1 LFEYQKPE
9 LMEKKPT
16 LLQHTLMYGAILG
29 IVSIIM
35 SLIMYIAGYMP
46 INLKR
51 IMLTAVISI
60 AITIIFV
67 SAGMKSYRDKVLEGN
82 ISYGQ
87 AFVAGLLIVVF
98 SAVLASIYNLIF
110 NLVIDPD
117 YMNRVM
123 EATRNWT
130 YDMMNNMGAP
140 EGQIEDAME
149 RFDRQQA
156 NMSHLKTLM
165 QGIIW
170 SVVFGAIISL
180 IVAAFVKKSRNPV
193 A

>member
-156 NMSHLKTLM
+156 NMSHLKTFM

>member
-87 AFVAGLLIVVF
+87 AFVAGLLIVIF
-98 SAVLASIYNLIF
+98 SAVLINIYNLIF

>member
-1 LFEYQKPE
+1 MFEYQKPE

-156 NMSHLKTLM
+156 NMSHLKTFM

>member
-156 NMSHLKTLM
+156 NMSQLKTFM